1 MTPRNGELTACF
13 GYQEMR
19 AGMRTL
25 LILLATVA
33 VIAIL
38 SHERMPITGSKRF
51 GKNNA
56 EKIGKRTITAMLKA
70 PNGAKFP
77 GMFDD
82 GKGAFKREDGLW
94 EAYGWVDAQSSSGAM
109 AREDWRVIMDEN
121 EKVWFAKLGSHTVGQ
136 LPGTT
141 PVPARISNREST
153 TSRSEKEIRSQWGW
167 DTSGSSLN
175 RPAHSQH

>member
-1 MTPRNGELTACF
+1 
-13 GYQEMR
+13 
-19 AGMRTL
+19 MRTL

-33 VIAIL
+33 VIAVL

-56 EKIGKRTITAMLKA
+56 ENVGKRTITAMLKA
-70 PNGAKFP
+70 PNDAKFP

-94 EAYGWVDAQSSSGAM
+94 EAYGWVESQNSSGAM
-109 AREDWRVIMDEN
+109 TRENWQVVLDEN
-121 EKVWFAKLGSHTVGQ
+121 EKVWFAKLGSRTVGQ
-136 LPGTT
+136 LPGAPT
-141 PVPARISNREST
+141 PVPARISSRDTST

-167 DTSGSSLN
+167 ETKGTSLN